1 MAFKQIQL
9 LLAVGVAVVISV
21 LSSVGISHYR
31 TLKKAADRAQILE
44 GITRTT
50 TEIQADGDLA
60 KSLTHTFQIDLLRG
74 EQDFLFRQ
82 TEGEKKDETVVSRAD
97 KPVPVSVRDNF
108 KARRLAR
115 ERSQRAALERLGS
128 PEAESSAEQ

>member
-1 MAFKQIQL
+1 MAFKQLQL
-9 LLAVGVAVVISV
+9 LLAVFVAVVISV

-31 TLKKAADRAQILE
+31 SLKKAANRALVVE
-44 GITRTT
+44 GISRTT
-50 TEIQADGDLA
+50 TEFQADGDLA
-60 KSLTHTFQIDLLRG
+60 KGITHTFQFDLLQG

-82 TEGEKKDETVVSRAD
+82 TQGEMKDETVVSRAD

-128 PEAESSAEQ
+128 PEAESSAER